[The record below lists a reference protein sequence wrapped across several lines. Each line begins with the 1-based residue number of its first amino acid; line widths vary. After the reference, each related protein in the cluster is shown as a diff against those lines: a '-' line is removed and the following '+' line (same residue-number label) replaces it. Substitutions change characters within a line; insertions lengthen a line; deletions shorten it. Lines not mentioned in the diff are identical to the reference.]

1 LQDYLGRI
9 VLGELKMNKN
19 IKDKLSAAA
28 IIALLS
34 FLVLLHFMNEPLS
47 IPASEQ
53 PVKINLVG
61 QADKVDLQISDD
73 DIIVNESGYILEN
86 VSIEVPITNLGT
98 ILADTS
104 TVILYLE
111 HDGNRTELNRTT
123 INNLDAGD
131 STDVQ
136 FWWTIPVE
144 TEPGDYNL
152 VVNAVD
158 VSPGTDKNPRDNEA
172 EKKIIINSII
182 EIETKK
188 DFRYP
193 GKKAK
198 ITTKLINLGN
208 QRLNTTID
216 FYYYKES
223 ENRSVSVFIAQ
234 QNLDAK
240 ANGNN
245 SITFN
250 WTIPKDMETARYIIW
265 ANITDSSD
273 LIYLNASANTLFKI
287 IKQPDTTKT
296 PVYMQIW
303 FIVGLISLTI
313 FFLTIIFSLIGVIP
327 QDRLPIQPALVVMAL
342 VIMVIA
348 LIGNYLDPEVHL
360 IGAQDIAGMVIIHP
374 ITALTAGFLV
384 AGGLEAAGAFAA
396 AADALGR
403 IEKLK
408 FKGKTIFGFTGT
420 VVILTNI
427 PTLIAMPCGR
437 ILGAALMPAAL
448 FFGYR
453 VAKSTGDAR
462 MVGVVVFPFIVNAAA
477 SCGPSPLGGIGTI
490 GEGLSKMPIGSFTAA
505 QSTGIMICT
514 GVCALFMR
522 FITPMR
528 PADLS
533 DEDIRRE
540 REAEMKGAITE
551 EDLKDVKYDPKK
563 DSASGS
569 GADAGDAAASD
580 KASVALAKPVNDKDK
595 NKDKGKEK
603 ENKKEESKPP
613 MAKKVDDK
621 T

>member
-360 IGAQDIAGMVIIHP
+360 IGAQDI
-374 ITALTAGFLV
+374 
-384 AGGLEAAGAFAA
+384 
-396 AADALGR
+396 
-403 IEKLK
+403 
-408 FKGKTIFGFTGT
+408 
-420 VVILTNI
+420 
-427 PTLIAMPCGR
+427 
-437 ILGAALMPAAL
+437 
-448 FFGYR
+448 
-453 VAKSTGDAR
+453 
-462 MVGVVVFPFIVNAAA
+462 
-477 SCGPSPLGGIGTI
+477 SCGGW
-490 GEGLSKMPIGSFTAA
+490 IGS
-505 QSTGIMICT
+505 GWC
-514 GVCALFMR
+514 V
-522 FITPMR
+522 
-528 PADLS
+528 
-533 DEDIRRE
+533 RRCC
-540 REAEMKGAITE
+540 RCPG
-551 EDLKDVKYDPKK
+551 KD
-563 DSASGS
+563 
-569 GADAGDAAASD
+569 
-580 KASVALAKPVNDKDK
+580 
-595 NKDKGKEK
+595 
-603 ENKKEESKPP
+603 
-613 MAKKVDDK
+613 
-621 T
+621 